1 MPALKRQETRVAG
14 RIWSLRNVL
23 VVGQMAVA
31 LVLLVTALLFVR
43 NLARANEIWILG
55 STRRE
60 RSWRRLASWKGSTRR
75 HEHGVAEAAVERL
88 RGLPGV
94 ETASYALGAPL
105 TIRSGRRPARS

>member
-43 NLARANEIWILG
+43 NLARANDLILA

-60 RSWRRLASWKGSTRR
+60 RSSRRSASWRDSTRR
-75 HEHGVAEAAVERL
+75 SR
-88 RGLPGV
+88 
-94 ETASYALGAPL
+94 
-105 TIRSGRRPARS
+105 GRRG